1 MYHLYLY
8 LLIMYTAYDML
19 LDLAGLIGYSELVG
33 VNSIW
38 NWSSKPSESNPNI
51 HSAKQIVWIQKM
63 FESNISACHLPTHQI
78 LKSHGKTSPIQ
89 LLPSVMDRLV
99 DLCPS
104 WSPGAFPA
112 SCPGHPKSS
121 HVPILN
127 QKKNSFGGGV
137 IRQKSLQFWLVTG
150 YCKIHRNQPTTCS
163 WESTNHPQL
172 GSIFHI
178 SICFKSRDSPVMEVK
193 SHMSSPHTRP
203 GARLSLTKAFKTSVE
218 GHLLHLLIPHD

>member
-137 IRQKSLQFWLVTG
+137 IRQKSLQFGWLLVTVKFIEINQPHAAG
-150 YCKIHRNQPTTCS
+150 NQPTTRSSVASSIYQSASSQGTLQWWKWNPTCL
-163 WESTNHPQL
+163 HPTL
-172 GSIFHI
+172 G
-178 SICFKSRDSPVMEVK
+178 P
-193 SHMSSPHTRP
+193 
-203 GARLSLTKAFKTSVE
+203 ARAFPLPKP
-218 GHLLHLLIPHD
+218 LKPP